1 LLVVVI
7 ISLFWIGYQ
16 VAFMLLDLANAALDW
31 PSLALIL
38 WNFVGVGVTAIFWK
52 GPTQLKKSY
61 LVFFSSMMAFSL
73 SQLPVLVTWILLGF
87 LAVWDLIA
95 VLCPYGPLRI
105 MIESAQRQNVDIPDA
120 LIYSAMVWMMA
131 TPGSPPKD
139 QPPVLELDTSAI
151 SPFDIEFVDKKSP
164 ILVTV
169 NTSVGVENETHS
181 ADYRNNESQAQQSI
195 HGSTAELMD
204 AQPQRSP
211 IEMQTLGQREGPQ
224 ATEEEDEEASG
235 LKLGLGDFVFYSVL
249 VGRAS
254 LYDWITTIGCILAVI
269 TGLVLTILLL
279 VIKRKPL
286 PALPISIVLGILI
299 FLVSTQTLS
308 PMIESLM
315 GNRPLSPLLRAGS
328 QGAGFIFL

>member
-1 LLVVVI
+1 M

-16 VAFMLLDLANAALDW
+16 VAFMLLELANVALDW

-52 GPTQLKKSY
+52 GPAQLKKSY

-105 MIESAQRQNVDIPDA
+105 MIESAQRQNLDIPDA

-151 SPFDIEFVDKKSP
+151 SPFDVDFVDKKSP

-169 NTSVGVENETHS
+169 NDASEPRRVENENLPE
-181 ADYRNNESQAQQSI
+181 DQRNYESQTQQSL
-195 HGSTAELMD
+195 HGSTAELID
-204 AQPQRSP
+204 TQPQRSP
-211 IEMQTLGQREGPQ
+211 IEMQDLRQRERPQ
-224 ATEEEDEEASG
+224 PQEEEDEEASG

-254 LYDWITTIGCILAVI
+254 LYDWITTIGCVLAVI